1 LPGFRTTCVS
11 NCGNEIKQNSG
22 PPAAFQRIGYYES
35 WNLGRECL
43 WLKAKNANTDGS
55 YTHIH
60 WGFIEID
67 STTFKPVIVDK
78 YQQWADFKKL
88 KDVKKIISFGGWA
101 YSTEAATYN
110 IIRSAIINNRD
121 TFATNIAQFLN
132 DEGLDGVDIDWE
144 YPGVSNMTSTYGKT
158 VTVADLAIHRLRI
171 SWLAVNQSVRRAMG
185 RTISGSLQS

>member
-1 LPGFRTTCVS
+1 MSAIRLSLLTYILEGGGPGTKLPEFRTTCIS

-35 WNLGRECL
+35 WNLGRDCL

-55 YTHIH
+55 YTHMH

-67 STTFKPVIVDK
+67 SKTFKPVIVDK
-78 YQQWADFKKL
+78 YKQWDDFKKL
-88 KDVKKIISFGGWA
+88 KNMKRIISFGGWA

-110 IIRSAIINNRD
+110 IIRSAIIQNRE

-144 YPGVSNMTSTYGKT
+144 YPGVS
-158 VTVADLAIHRLRI
+158 DICPFLLRT
-171 SWLAVNQSVRRAMG
+171 WL
-185 RTISGSLQS
+185 SLLTLL